1 MKNLLMACVLLTA
14 SLSGIAGE
22 ITLKEILGP
31 EARNKEATSKFRI
44 DPELGRAWV
53 EVRIIDIFDDNYDRK
68 HQIEVEGLSF
78 DVNNS
83 AIVYE
88 QGGIRTEC
96 AILIPG
102 RTLIR
107 RMKIRLTGNCEFSER
122 STKLVS
128 EDGTR
133 AVPRFRAILQIE
145 N

>member
-1 MKNLLMACVLLTA
+1 MKKLLMVCALLTA
-14 SLSGIAGE
+14 SLASIAGE

-31 EARNKEATSKFRI
+31 EARNKEAASKFRI

-68 HQIEVEGLSF
+68 HQVEVEGLSF
-78 DVNNS
+78 DVNTG
-83 AIVYE
+83 AVVYE

-102 RTLIR
+102 RTLLR

-133 AVPRFRAILQIE
+133 AVPRFRAMMLVE